1 MLPMMVVTLMLAVI
15 SIGANMMIP
24 RSVATQAA
32 LAASKSAI
40 NLVLYQNALMT
51 YKATNPGFS
60 GTVSSASL
68 TFPKGVTGTTGWS
81 NIISANVLYVYSSGT
96 LTPSDMNAI
105 MALNVDAT
113 SLGRVKAV
121 SVGILVT
128 GSSITIP
135 TSIPVGATFSWN
147 Q

>member
-68 TFPKGVTGTTGWS
+68 TWNHWMVKCYLSKRSLCLLFWHTYTFRYERDHGT
-81 NIISANVLYVYSSGT
+81 
-96 LTPSDMNAI
+96 
-105 MALNVDAT
+105 
-113 SLGRVKAV
+113 
-121 SVGILVT
+121 
-128 GSSITIP
+128 
-135 TSIPVGATFSWN
+135 
-147 Q
+147 

>member
-1 MLPMMVVTLMLAVI
+1 
-15 SIGANMMIP
+15 
-24 RSVATQAA
+24 
-32 LAASKSAI
+32 
-40 NLVLYQNALMT
+40 
-51 YKATNPGFS
+51 
-60 GTVSSASL
+60 
-68 TFPKGVTGTTGWS
+68 
-81 NIISANVLYVYSSGT
+81 
-96 LTPSDMNAI
+96 MNAI